1 MATKK
6 LDVYLNKI
14 FAGVFEQN
22 SSGGGALSF
31 TYDEK
36 YLKSANAAPI
46 SASLPLRSEPFGN
59 KPTKSF
65 FSGLL
70 PDEMQRD
77 ILAKKLKLSP
87 QNVFALLAEV
97 GRDCAGSIEI
107 LHRGKKPPSY
117 DEGSVEPLSADG
129 LYEILGKIYTN
140 PMIAAGGSVRI
151 SLAGAQSKQAV
162 FFDEKKKSLPQLV
175 KEKPSTHI
183 LKPPILG
190 LVDSSE
196 NEFFCMKMAGKVG
209 LEVAEVFLKKI
220 QDRPY
225 LLVRRYDRTK
235 LKGKTI
241 RIHQEDF
248 CQALGLPPESKYQGK
263 DGGPGI
269 LDCLNLIEKNSSFIA
284 RDKTR
289 FLQAVIFNYLIGNSD
304 AHGKNF
310 SFLHEGGKTRLAPLY
325 DLLSAEAYEYLG
337 TSKMEH
343 NMAMKID
350 KIYDPDRLYLF
361 HWHSIVGDTG
371 TAKTQL
377 NKELKSFATKVP
389 KAALALQ
396 ESLKKQGIESEI
408 FTKIRNLIDKRSRRI
423 LGYF

>member
-1 MATKK
+1 MTTKK

-31 TYDEK
+31 TYDEE
-36 YLKSANAAPI
+36 YLKSENAAPLSI
-46 SASLPLRSEPFGN
+46 PLPLRSEPFGHN
-59 KPTKSF
+59 QTKCF

-70 PDEMQRD
+70 PDEDQRTV
-77 ILAKKLKLSP
+77 LARKLKLSP
-87 QNVFALLAEV
+87 ENPFALLAEV
-97 GRDCAGSIEI
+97 GRDCAGAIEI
-107 LHRGKKPPSY
+107 LRRGEKPPSY
-117 DEGSVEPLSADG
+117 DEGSVETLSEDR
-129 LYEILGKIYTN
+129 LYEILGKMYTN
-140 PMIAAGGSVRI
+140 PLLATNGNIKI

-183 LKPPILG
+183 LKPPMTWLEN
-190 LVDSSE
+190 SSE
-196 NEFFCMKMAGKVG
+196 NEFFCMKLAGKVG
-209 LEVAEVFLKKI
+209 LEVAEVFLKNVR
-220 QDRPY
+220 DRPY
-225 LLVRRYDRTK
+225 LLIRRYDRTK
-235 LKGKTI
+235 FKGKTI

-269 LDCLNLIEKNSSFIA
+269 LDCLKLIEENSSFIA
-284 RDKTR
+284 LDKTR

-310 SFLHEGGKTRLAPLY
+310 SFLHEGKKTRLAPLY

-337 TSKMEH
+337 VSKMEH

-350 KIYDPDRLYLF
+350 KIYDPNRLYLS
-361 HWHSIVGDTG
+361 HWYSIVDNTN

-377 NKELKSFATKVP
+377 NKELKSFATKLP
-389 KAALALQ
+389 KAALTLQ
-396 ESLKKQGIESEI
+396 ESLKKEGIESEI
-408 FTKIRNLIDKRSRRI
+408 FDKIRGIIEKRSKRI

>member
-31 TYDEK
+31 TYDEE
-36 YLKSANAAPI
+36 YLKSESVAPLSI
-46 SASLPLRSEPFGN
+46 SLPLRSEPFGHN
-59 KPTKSF
+59 QTKSF

-70 PDEMQRD
+70 PDEDQRNV
-77 ILAKKLKLSP
+77 LARKLKLSP
-87 QNVFALLAEV
+87 ANPFALLAEV
-97 GRDCAGSIEI
+97 GRDCAGAIEI
-107 LHRGKKPPSY
+107 LHRGEKPPSY
-117 DEGSVEPLSADG
+117 DEGSVEALSEDR
-129 LYEILGKIYTN
+129 LYEILGKMYTN
-140 PMIAAGGSVRI
+140 PLLATDGNIRM

-175 KEKPSTHI
+175 KQKPSTHI
-183 LKPPILG
+183 LKPPMTWLEN
-190 LVDSSE
+190 SSE
-196 NEFFCMKMAGKVG
+196 NEFFCMKLAGKVG
-209 LEVAEVFLKKI
+209 LEVAEVFLKNVR
-220 QDRPY
+220 DRPY

-235 LKGKTI
+235 FKGKTI

-248 CQALGLPPESKYQGK
+248 CQALGLPPESKYQGN

-269 LDCLNLIEKNSSFIA
+269 LDCLKLIEKNSSFVA
-284 RDKTR
+284 RDQTR

-310 SFLHEGGKTRLAPLY
+310 SFLHEGDKTRLAPLY
-325 DLLSAEAYEYLG
+325 DLLSVTED
-337 TSKMEH
+337 SKAAH

-350 KIYDPDRLYLF
+350 KIYDPDRLYLS
-361 HWHSIVGDTG
+361 HWHRIVGDTN
-371 TAKTQL
+371 TARTQL
-377 NKELKSFATKVP
+377 NKELKSFATNLP

-396 ESLKKQGIESEI
+396 ESLKKEGIESEI
-408 FTKIRNLIDKRSRRI
+408 FTKIRDVIAKRSQRI
-423 LGYF
+423 FGYF